1 MIEVCKPIC
10 IMDTDSLL
18 FSFKLECPPVR
29 AIDRISRHF
38 DLYFPY
44 KVLEESKNNIKG
56 QNGRIYDDI
65 KFDIDLFFKQ
75 KMKEGRVYTEDAYSS
90 CLKHVHRWFNLIG
103 EQEKYHI
110 LGDGE
115 KHCVALG
122 LYLSRVK
129 KENLIVMTDDF
140 RAINAGF
147 DIFVAGQRIGL
158 ISPLIGTMLFIYF
171 INKDISEVRIRGIV
185 NDYFKMNHPKHFDFK
200 QYRME
205 ILKDIKLSCRVQSFD
220 DCKIHCL
227 T

>member
-1 MIEVCKPIC
+1 MTKGCKPIC

-29 AIDRISRHF
+29 AINRISRHF
-38 DLYFPY
+38 DLFFPY

-56 QNGRIYDDI
+56 KNGRIYDDV
-65 KFDIDLFFKQ
+65 KFNIDLFFKR
-75 KMKEGRVYTEDAYSS
+75 KIKENRVFTEDVYSN
-90 CLKHVHRWFNLIG
+90 CLKHIHRWFNLI
-103 EQEKYHI
+103 EEEEKYYT

-122 LYLSRVK
+122 LYLSRIK
-129 KENLIVMTDDF
+129 KESLIVITDDF

-147 DIFVAGQRIGL
+147 ANFVAGQRVGL
-158 ISPLIGTMLFIYF
+158 ISSLIGTMLFIYF
-171 INKDISEVRIRGIV
+171 INKDISELRIRGIV
-185 NDYFKMNHPKHFDFK
+185 NDYFMMNRPEHFDFE
-200 QYRME
+200 QYKMG

-227 T
+227 A